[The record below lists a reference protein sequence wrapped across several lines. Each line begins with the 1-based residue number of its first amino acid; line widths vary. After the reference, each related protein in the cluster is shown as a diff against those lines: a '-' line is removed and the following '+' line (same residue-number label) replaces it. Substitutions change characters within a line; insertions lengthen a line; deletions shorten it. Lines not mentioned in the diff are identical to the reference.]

1 MTALSL
7 GCKPGIE
14 LLSGVSWFD
23 FSEMEIVYTCVLLVI
38 LTPCF
43 TIQAQKQEGKK
54 DALSIKLTK
63 AVHNIYLVVIV
74 DDRVRSRLDNRV
86 SFDKTLMFRKMS
98 QSKARFKRRISHVPN
113 LTRE

>member
-7 GCKPGIE
+7 AGKPGIE
-14 LLSGVSWFD
+14 LLSVSWFD
-23 FSEMEIVYTCVLLVI
+23 FSEMEIVYTCVVLVI
-38 LTPCF
+38 LTPCI

-54 DALSIKLTK
+54 DALPIKLTK

-86 SFDKTLMFRKMS
+86 SFDK
-98 QSKARFKRRISHVPN
+98 H
-113 LTRE
+113 

>member
-1 MTALSL
+1 MAALSG

-14 LLSGVSWFD
+14 LLSVISWFD
-23 FSEMEIVYTCVLLVI
+23 LLQMEIVSTCVLLVI

-54 DALSIKLTK
+54 DAPPIKLTK

-86 SFDKTLMFRKMS
+86 SFDKTLMFTKMS
-98 QSKARFKRRISHVPN
+98 QSKARFKRRIFNS
-113 LTRE
+113 REKCM